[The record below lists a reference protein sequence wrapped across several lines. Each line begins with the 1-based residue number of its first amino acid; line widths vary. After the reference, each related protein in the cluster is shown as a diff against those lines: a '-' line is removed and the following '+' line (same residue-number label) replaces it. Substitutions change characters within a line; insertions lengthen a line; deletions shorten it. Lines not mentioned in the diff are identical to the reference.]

1 MCQRIFIAILL
12 LFSIF
17 AFNNDVANAERITL
31 TATGSHILGDDDSP
45 QKGRDEARNEAKRA
59 VSEQA
64 GTYIESYTE
73 VRNASLTVDEIK
85 TLSANIVRILD
96 EKESRSMVGG
106 CMKVSVTITAEVDT
120 VNIDPQA
127 ILMKRQYKK
136 TTLYPETI
144 FPAKSI
150 TIPTRTPEHNYDN
163 IITNRG
169 QTTEQTGGQL
179 KPKSQRLK

>member
-12 LFSIF
+12 LFSVF
-17 AFNNDVANAERITL
+17 TFDNNVANAELITL

-73 VRNASLTVDEIK
+73 VRNASLTVDEIQ
-85 TLSANIVRILD
+85 TLSANVVRILD

-127 ILMKRQYKK
+127 ILKKRQYKEP
-136 TTLYPETI
+136 TLYPEMS
-144 FPAKSI
+144 FPTKSV
-150 TIPTRTPEHNYDN
+150 TIPTRTPKHSHDN
-163 IITNRG
+163 IIANRG

-179 KPKSQRLK
+179 IPKSQR